1 MDEEMVCRLK
11 AVARKMWP
19 DVFVGAKPDLRIVR
33 NVRNVKEPA
42 HVTDNGDVPAD
53 YNPREFRRKYG

>member
-1 MDEEMVCRLK
+1 
-11 AVARKMWP
+11 MWP